1 MSPYLILSVIM
12 LSVAAAYI
20 FYKQNNGKYNL
31 EVLPDSVL
39 HQQEPLPIVTEPPLH
54 LQPIVEETREG
65 FGTGCALSQ
74 GNRVAEGFAREA
86 DFNVAPK
93 SGVAFPKGCP
103 KAKLAFPDLTK
114 NLDAAPVEEP
124 FASTE
129 GIEEG
134 FATNGV
140 VPQGSYG
147 AEGFANGLGETLPS
161 NANPFMNV
169 LVPEYKYNPERA
181 PAAEVDDPKVKQG
194 LDDFFRTNFYN
205 DPTDVFG
212 KSQDQRQFVTMPS
225 TSIPNDR
232 ESFMKWCYNIVP
244 QNCKSG
250 GRAGCLPG
258 TDGGPIASL
267 NQEF

>member
-12 LSVAAAYI
+12 LSVAATYI
-20 FYKQNNGKYNL
+20 FYKQNDGKYNL
-31 EVLPDSVL
+31 EVLPNSFL
-39 HQQEPLPIVTEPPLH
+39 KQQEPLPIVTEPPFH

-65 FGTGCALSQ
+65 F
-74 GNRVAEGFAREA
+74 AREA
-86 DFNVAPK
+86 DFYVTPK

-114 NLDAAPVEEP
+114 NLDAAPMEEQ
-124 FASTE
+124 FASTN
-129 GIEEG
+129 GLEEG
-134 FATNGV
+134 FI
-140 VPQGSYG
+140 S
-147 AEGFANGLGETLPS
+147 GLGETLPS

-181 PAAEVDDPKVKQG
+181 PAAEIDDPKVKQG

-225 TSIPNDR
+225 SSIPNDR

-258 TDGGPIASL
+258 TDGGPIVSL
-267 NQEF
+267 NQAF

>member
-12 LSVAAAYI
+12 LSVATAYI

-31 EVLPDSVL
+31 EILPNSVL
-39 HQQEPLPIVTEPPLH
+39 KQQEPLPIVTEPPLH
-54 LQPIVEETREG
+54 LQPIIEENIKEPFTM
-65 FGTGCALSQ
+65 A
-74 GNRVAEGFAREA
+74 A
-86 DFNVAPK
+86 DFRVTPPSRVGAPR
-93 SGVAFPKGCP
+93 GCP

-114 NLDAAPVEEP
+114 NLDAAPADDDN
-124 FASTE
+124 FAGAP

-134 FATNGV
+134 FLNG
-140 VPQGSYG
+140 Y
-147 AEGFANGLGETLPS
+147 GETLPS

-194 LDDFFRTNFYN
+194 LDDFFRTHFYN

-258 TDGGPIASL
+258 TDGGPIVSL
-267 NQEF
+267 NQEY

>member
-1 MSPYLILSVIM
+1 MSPYLVLSVIM

-20 FYKQNNGKYNL
+20 FYKQNNGKYNIAI
-31 EVLPDSVL
+31 LPDSIL
-39 HQQEPLPIVTEPPLH
+39 HQQEPLPIVTEPPIH
-54 LQPIVEETREG
+54 LQPIVEETVKEP
-65 FGTGCALSQ
+65 FTMAADFHVTPPS
-74 GNRVAEGFAREA
+74 RVAA
-86 DFNVAPK
+86 
-93 SGVAFPKGCP
+93 PKGCP

-114 NLDAAPVEEP
+114 NLEAAPKDDDNY
-124 FASTE
+124 ADTI
-129 GIEEG
+129 GLK
-134 FATNGV
+134 A
-140 VPQGSYG
+140 G
-147 AEGFANGLGETLPS
+147 AEGFISGFGETLPS

-181 PAAEVDDPKVKQG
+181 PAAEVDDPTVKQG
-194 LDDFFRTNFYN
+194 LDDFFRTHFYN

-232 ESFMKWCYNIVP
+232 DSFMKWCYNIVP

-250 GRAGCLPG
+250 GREGCLPG
-258 TDGGPIASL
+258 TDGGPIVSL